1 MKFCVQRV
9 LGNIS
14 PEADLCVYMNPQIA
28 CYDAVQIFFRRGQH
42 TIFFDNLLYNG
53 FSKYCRLEGG
63 YEMLSINAR
72 FESFLNDAIKKYSG
86 KTLIFFKGFA
96 ISQIQQLITH
106 PNAIISNSDLLKE
119 NYLNLDAL
127 DDAWIDVITS
137 IKMANGPLVGFYEEL
152 LAIRQILSKIKV
164 EKIVVIENNILSP
177 WAPCYYPQAYAIK
190 LFDYWQEEHEP
201 RDKIITM
208 LSQYYGDVKLIN
220 DHEALLLPAT
230 LDDELIETVPFWS
243 GDVCL
248 EEPNPDV
255 EQIEVG
261 SIRDWQYCL
270 AFTQGMFTPALF
282 LYDGCKLSARHQ
294 ALFLAAKSFDVN
306 VYFDELDLYKEKIEY
321 DDSQFVPILKKYWGS
336 SASFRP
342 LLFYRNPDFSRDTEI
357 LSQGQIIAEIVDQ
370 CENAYVGDA
379 FSNIFITAPTG
390 SGKSILFQ
398 IPALYLAE
406 KYNLVTIVVS
416 PLIALMN
423 DQVDQLQRE
432 RGIST
437 AACINST
444 MSMEERS
451 SIIDRIHSGKISLL
465 YLAPELLLTTH
476 LQAFLG
482 GRKIGMVVIDEAH
495 TVTSWGRDFRSDY
508 WFLGDFLRKAAR
520 DGLKFPVLCLTAT
533 AVYSG
538 EDDVVNDTIRELG
551 LEKAI
556 IHLGNVKREN
566 IEFDIQLHNPKEV
579 ETKIETAKIDMTM
592 KRMHDYISRGE
603 KVLTYFPYRSQVDQ
617 IYNLVPA
624 SDHIKVR
631 RYHGQIPA
639 PERKLVERD
648 YKLGTAM
655 GLFCT
660 KAFGMGIDVGD
671 IKHVIHFAPTGTL
684 SDYVQEIGRAARNP
698 NIHGIAHIDF
708 FPGDLRYVRSL
719 NGISEMRQY
728 QLREMLKKI
737 SSIQRAKKRRNLLI
751 SAETFEYLFKEN
763 EVENRTK
770 SGLMLLAKDLSNKY
784 TFPIL
789 VVRPKAMLSK
799 NYVNVPAEVEDQF
812 LKQYG
817 AYVQFQEGV
826 KTRTVAARGP
836 GASDVTVYSTGNTFL
851 VDMAAI
857 WENCYPDRAFGM
869 FKKEFFE
876 RNFFAGDKSYN
887 VSPRVRVEIRYTD
900 EYTTVVQR
908 TQTILTALTDIF
920 EKFKNGEV
928 KQFTQRQLETELT
941 ELLGEKVLPHDKMGL
956 LLDVFTE
963 SVDENA
969 AYSQN
974 RSQIRVLRK
983 RKQAGADESIFFVSS
998 VAYARLPN
1006 YFSRQLDQCSPNH
1019 DDNVF
1024 FRFYPLTQNKQIE
1037 IMPTL
1042 RVLELLGL
1050 ATYEIRGGEKAEVF
1064 IRINDP
1070 DKIERLANS
1079 GKYTNRVLQSIQEHH
1094 RSNEQLLAAFFA
1106 ANIST
1111 AERWE
1116 LIEQYFLGNEDL
1128 VRQKL
1133 NINT

>member
-1 MKFCVQRV
+1 MSA
-9 LGNIS
+9 I
-14 PEADLCVYMNPQIA
+14 DVYFQ
-28 CYDAVQIFFRRGQH
+28 
-42 TIFFDNLLYNG
+42 
-53 FSKYCRLEGG
+53 
-63 YEMLSINAR
+63 
-72 FESFLNDAIKKYSG
+72 SFLNDTIPKYAG

-96 ISQIQQLITH
+96 ISQMQQLIAH
-106 PNAIISNSDLLKE
+106 PNAIIGDPDLVKKG
-119 NYLNLDAL
+119 YLDLDVL
-127 DDAWIDVITS
+127 DDAWMDVIAA
-137 IKMANGPLVGFYEEL
+137 IKMADGPLVGFYEEL
-152 LAIRQILSKIKV
+152 LAIREILPKIKV
-164 EKIVVIENNILSP
+164 KKIVVVENNLLAP
-177 WAPCYYPQAYAIK
+177 WTPCYYPQEYAVK

-201 RDKIITM
+201 RDKVITA

-220 DHEALLLPAT
+220 DREALLLPAA
-230 LDDELIETVPFWS
+230 LDEERIKTIPFWS
-243 GDVCL
+243 GHVSL
-248 EEPNPDV
+248 EDPDPDV
-255 EQIEVG
+255 EQIEAG

-270 AFTQGMFTPALF
+270 SATRGVVAPAIF
-282 LYDGCKLSARHQ
+282 LYHGEKLSARHQ
-294 ALFLAAKSFDVN
+294 ALCLAAKSFGVP
-306 VYFDELDLYKEKIEY
+306 VYFDELDLYKEKIQY
-321 DDSQFVPILKKYWGS
+321 DDTQFVPILKKYWGQ
-336 SASFRP
+336 AAQFRP
-342 LLFYRNPDFSRDTEI
+342 LLFYRDPDCSRDTEV
-357 LSQGQIIAEIVDQ
+357 LPQGQIIAEIVDQ
-370 CENAYVGDA
+370 CEGAYGGES

-432 RGIST
+432 RGISI
-437 AACINST
+437 AAYLNST

-451 SIIDRIHSGKISLL
+451 SIIERIHAGEISLL

-482 GRKIGMVVIDEAH
+482 GRQVGMVVIDEAH

-508 WFLGDFLRKAAR
+508 WFLGDFLKKAAR
-520 DGLKFPVLCLTAT
+520 DGLTFPVLCLTAT

-538 EDDVVNDTIRELG
+538 EDDVVNDTIQELG
-551 LEKAI
+551 LEKTI

-566 IEFDIQLHNPKEV
+566 IEFDIQLHDPDEV
-579 ETKIETAKIDMTM
+579 DTKIEMAKIDMTM
-592 KRMHDYISRGE
+592 KRMHDYILRGE
-603 KVLTYFPYRSQVDQ
+603 KVLTYFPYRSQVDRA
-617 IYNLVPA
+617 YNLVPA
-624 SDHIKVR
+624 GDHIKVR
-631 RYHGQIPA
+631 RYHGKIPT
-639 PERKLVERD
+639 PERKLVEHD
-648 YKLGTAM
+648 YKVGTAM

-671 IKHVIHFAPTGTL
+671 IRHVIHFAPTGTL

-698 NIHGIAHIDF
+698 NIQGIAHIDF
-708 FPGDLRYVRSL
+708 FPGDLRYVRVL

-728 QLREMLKKI
+728 QLREMMKKI

-784 TFPIL
+784 TFPVL

-799 NYVNVPAEVEDQF
+799 NYVNVPREIEDRF

-817 AYVQFQEGV
+817 EYVQFQEGA
-826 KTRTVAARGP
+826 TRRTVAGRNP
-836 GASDVTVYSTGNTFL
+836 NASDVTVYSTGSTFL

-876 RNFFAGDKSYN
+876 RNFMAGNEAYH
-887 VSPRVRVEIRYTD
+887 VSPRVRVEIRYAD
-900 EYTTVVQR
+900 EYSAVVQR
-908 TQTILTALTDIF
+908 VEQIITALTDLF
-920 EKFKNGEV
+920 EKYRSAKV
-928 KQFTQRQLETELT
+928 KQFTLRQLETDLAEA
-941 ELLGEKVLPHDKMGL
+941 LGERILPHDKMGL
-956 LLDVFTE
+956 FLDVFTE
-963 SVDENA
+963 SVNENA
-969 AYSQN
+969 AYVQS
-974 RSQIRVLRK
+974 RSQVRVVRA
-983 RKQAGADESIFFVSS
+983 RKQAGMEETAYFVSS

-1006 YFSRQLDQCSPNH
+1006 YFSRQLEQCFPNSGG
-1019 DDNVF
+1019 NVF

-1050 ATYEIRGGEKAEVF
+1050 ATYEIRGGEKSEVF

-1070 DKIERLANS
+1070 EKIERLAAS
-1079 GKYTNRVLQSIQEHH
+1079 GKYTNHVLQSIQEHH
-1094 RSNEQLLAAFFA
+1094 RNNVRLLTAFFTSK
-1106 ANIST
+1106 IST

-1116 LIEQYFLGNEDL
+1116 LIEQYFLGNEAL
-1128 VRQKL
+1128 VRQTL
-1133 NINT
+1133 HITD

>member
-1 MKFCVQRV
+1 M
-9 LGNIS
+9 L
-14 PEADLCVYMNPQIA
+14 E
-28 CYDAVQIFFRRGQH
+28 
-42 TIFFDNLLYNG
+42 
-53 FSKYCRLEGG
+53 KYF
-63 YEMLSINAR
+63 NT
-72 FESFLNDAIKKYSG
+72 FLNSIQDKYRG

-96 ISQIQQLITH
+96 ISQVQQLISH
-106 PNAIISNSDLLKE
+106 PRAIISNPALIKDGHLDVDLLE
-119 NYLNLDAL
+119 DE
-127 DDAWIDVITS
+127 WIDAIAA
-137 IKMANGPLVGFYEEL
+137 IKISDEPLVGFYEEL
-152 LAIRQILSKIKV
+152 LAISQVLSKIKV

-177 WAPCYYPQAYAIK
+177 WVPCYYPIDHAVK

-201 RDKIITM
+201 REKIVAT
-208 LSQYYGDVKLIN
+208 LSQYYGDVKLLN
-220 DHEALLLPAT
+220 EHEALLLPTT
-230 LDDELIETVPFWS
+230 LDHDLIETIPFWT
-243 GDVCL
+243 GDFNLL
-248 EEPNPDV
+248 EPDANV
-255 EQIEVG
+255 EAIEVG
-261 SIRDWQYCL
+261 TIKDWEYCL
-270 AFTQGMFTPALF
+270 QFTQGSYKTALF
-282 LYDGCKLSARHQ
+282 LQNGEHLDRRHK
-294 ALFLAAKSFDVN
+294 ALFSAASQFSVPI
-306 VYFDELDLYKEKIEY
+306 YLDELNLYKEHIVYTDE
-321 DDSQFVPILKKYWGS
+321 QFLPILKKYWGS
-336 SASFRP
+336 TANFRP
-342 LLFYRNPDFSRDTEI
+342 LLFYRNPDFSRDTEE

-370 CENAYVGDA
+370 CESAYSEDS

-432 RGIST
+432 RGISI

-451 SIIDRIHSGKISLL
+451 NIIDRIHAGKISLL

-482 GRKIGMVVIDEAH
+482 GRQIGMVVIDEAH

-508 WFLGDFLRKAAR
+508 WFLGDFLKKAAR
-520 DGLKFPVLCLTAT
+520 DGLRFPVLCLTAT

-538 EDDVVNDTIRELG
+538 EDDVVNDTIQELG
-551 LEKAI
+551 LEKTI
-556 IHLGNVKREN
+556 IHLGNVKRDN
-566 IEFDIQLHNPKEV
+566 IEFDIQLHDPKEV
-579 ETKIETAKIDMTM
+579 DTRIELAKIDMTM
-592 KRMHDYISRGE
+592 QRMHEYISRGE
-603 KVLTYFPYRSQVDQ
+603 KVLTYFPYRSQVDK
-617 IYNLVPA
+617 IYTLIPPI
-624 SDHIKVR
+624 DHIRVR

-639 PERKLVERD
+639 PERKMVERD
-648 YKLGTAM
+648 YKAGTAM

-684 SDYVQEIGRAARNP
+684 SDYVQEIGRVARNSD
-698 NIHGIAHIDF
+698 IQGIAHIDF
-708 FPGDLRYVRSL
+708 FPGDLRYVRAL

-784 TFPIL
+784 TFPVL

-799 NYVNVPAEVEDQF
+799 NYVNVPEEIEDQF
-812 LKQYG
+812 IERYG
-817 AYVQFQEGV
+817 KYTQFQEGV
-826 KTRTVAARGP
+826 SSRTIAARGP
-836 GASDVTVYSTGNTFL
+836 GASEIKIYSAGKTFL

-876 RNFFAGDKSYN
+876 RDYVIGSKNYH

-900 EYTTVVQR
+900 DYPTVIQR
-908 TQTILTALTDIF
+908 MQTVLSAITDIF
-920 EKFKNGEV
+920 EKYKNGES
-928 KQFTQRQLETELT
+928 KQFTLRQFETDLSD
-941 ELLGEKVLPHDKMGL
+941 LLGEKILSHDKMGL
-956 LLDVFTE
+956 LLDIFTE
-963 SVDENA
+963 NVDENA
-969 AYSQN
+969 AYLQS

-983 RKQAGADESIFFVSS
+983 RKQTGAEESVYFVSS
-998 VAYARLPN
+998 VGYSRLPN
-1006 YFSRQLDQCSPNH
+1006 YFSRQLDQCSPNT
-1019 DDNVF
+1019 DNNAF

-1070 DKIERLANS
+1070 EKIEHLANS
-1079 GKYTNRVLQSIQEHH
+1079 GKYTNHVLQSIQEHH
-1094 RSNEQLLAAFFA
+1094 RKNVHLLSAFF
-1106 ANIST
+1106 T
-1111 AERWE
+1111 AKLTTTERWE
-1116 LIEQYFLGNEDL
+1116 LIEQYFLGNEEL
-1128 VRQKL
+1128 VYQAL
-1133 NINT
+1133 GIAD